1 MPYGALF
8 QSFPTHPPASTAFGA
23 NTPATINENSDSHPD
38 ASAATKLAEAIDNFL
53 GDLETKFQGI
63 SDEILTKRE
72 FSPRKLF
79 WREAADQQGVVD
91 DMAERC
97 DRLEAELLMKEAATA
112 EGTGAGKGRS
122 EESVS

>member
-1 MPYGALF
+1 MPYGTLF
-8 QSFPTHPPASTAFGA
+8 QSFPTPPPASAGFSA

-72 FSPRKLF
+72 FSSRKLF
-79 WREAADQQGVVD
+79 
-91 DMAERC
+91 
-97 DRLEAELLMKEAATA
+97 LT
-112 EGTGAGKGRS
+112 
-122 EESVS
+122 